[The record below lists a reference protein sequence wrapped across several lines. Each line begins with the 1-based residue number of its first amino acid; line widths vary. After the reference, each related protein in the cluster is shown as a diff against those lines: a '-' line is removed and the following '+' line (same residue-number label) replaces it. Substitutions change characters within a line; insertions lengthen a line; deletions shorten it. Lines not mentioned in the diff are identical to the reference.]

1 MREKT
6 TAAVLVVVLVFY
18 AATIGWRGVLLIADG
33 RPSAVA
39 LGVGV
44 LLVPLVAL
52 LAMVPL
58 LRLAR
63 DGQAMMREARVTGP
77 VGDWAAEL
85 EQAEEARVAG
95 DRKAEQ
101 RHFRAAV
108 RAWRAER
115 HGSTG

>member
-6 TAAVLVVVLVFY
+6 TAVVLVVVLAFY

-44 LLVPLVAL
+44 ILVPVVAV
-52 LAMVPL
+52 LAMLPL

-63 DGQAMMREARVTGP
+63 DGQRMMQEARETGGFG
-77 VGDWAAEL
+77 VWGAEL
-85 EQAEEARVAG
+85 TEAERSRLAG
-95 DRKAEQ
+95 DRSAEQ
-101 RHFRAAV
+101 RHYRAAV

-115 HGSTG
+115 AQPRG